1 MSEITRR
8 LVARVGVDIAKKVIY
23 LHAVDGSGQR
33 VFARSVKR
41 EQFLPWCQQQLPA
54 GSVVAMEA
62 CSSAHH
68 WARQLMA
75 MGFVVKLMAP
85 HLVTPYRMEGKGG
98 KSDATDAPAICEA
111 ASRPNMCFVPIK
123 TPKQQGVMA
132 LHCIRE
138 GFKARRTARVNR
150 TRGVLAEFGL
160 VYYGKSP
167 QVLRDVLTDVLED
180 ASNGIDGKARL
191 ALQQAYEHWQGLDE
205 RMKWCDQQISAH
217 VRSSDAARRAHR
229 ITGIGELGASAMTAS
244 VADFRQFKTARQFGA
259 WLGLV
264 PRQNSTGGKVGLGR
278 ITKRGNDYLRTLLLQ
293 GAKSAVMSVD
303 KRDDPTSR
311 WLKALKERVGWQ
323 KACVAMANKNARI
336 LWAVMTRGQGFDAQ
350 HVSAKP
356 LAKQKQAKLVAVQA
370 QPQTATA

>member
-33 VFARSVKR
+33 VYARSVKR
-41 EQFLPWCQQQLPA
+41 EQFLAWCQQQLPP
-54 GSVVAMEA
+54 GCVVAMEA
-62 CSSAHH
+62 CSGAHH

-75 MGFVVKLMAP
+75 MGFVAKLIAP

-98 KSDATDAPAICEA
+98 KNDATDAAAICEA
-111 ASRPNMCFVPIK
+111 ASRPKMRFVPIK
-123 TPKQQGVMA
+123 TVQQQGVMA

-138 GFKARRTARVNR
+138 GFKAERTAWVNR
-150 TRGVLAEFGL
+150 IRGVLAEFGL
-160 VYYGKSP
+160 VYGKSP

-180 ASNGIDGKARL
+180 ASNGIDGTARL

-217 VRSSDAARRAHR
+217 VRSSDAARRAYR

-244 VADFRQFKTARQFGA
+244 VGDFRQFKTARQFGA

-264 PRQNSTGGKVGLGR
+264 PRQNSTGGKASLGR
-278 ITKRGNDYLRTLLLQ
+278 ITKRGDDYLRTLLIQ

-336 LWAVMTRGQGFDAQ
+336 LWAVMTREQGFDAQ

-356 LAKQKQAKLVAVQA
+356 LAKQKQAKPVAVQA
-370 QPQTATA
+370 PPQTATA